1 MSVWDDAEKE
11 LEQESLGSKA
21 IGAVKHVG
29 RDLSKAAGI
38 GIGTVNAP
46 LAALWGALTPYEDEY
61 QEEEFMKESLGSR
74 LMLRAGSA
82 LQSAIDS
89 ATKEGS
95 FGKGYGAYYK
105 AATGKQ
111 VNPAVEIAVDVLSD
125 PLLIKGIGVGLTKSG
140 IRNLPELSR
149 YIKTGRTPIEQVVTP
164 ATKGQLSGRALAET
178 DIERPAVRTI
188 DEALAKKKETMSV
201 WDEAE
206 KSLKEETLETPTETP
221 KTEVKMETPDSMRI
235 EKEGKEIPH
244 STAKR
249 IEIESITKE
258 LMDDQGVGSDIAKYT
273 EDAGMLAREAETAVK
288 LMDEN
293 FDDALKMVFGEKPL
307 PEGLHHG
314 SLLIAVA
321 NRATKM
327 GDSNLLR
334 RLATSKE
341 AHKVGM
347 EAGREVVAFRGLG
360 DTVLGAIKD
369 IRDTAVARIKKTFG
383 KVPELDEAKATKL
396 ENDIKAL
403 DEELAKR
410 LQTEDFSKGFKEGL
424 DEAAKGE
431 ASDIGGMIAKIE
443 QAVMEAGLRDRDLI
457 TQTIYDI
464 VRKEFPDITLRDVM
478 DAQSGY
484 GKFKKLTPDELKI
497 RKAQNHA
504 EQIEL
509 AKLDDMEKG
518 LRPKPTGRERVEKTK
533 EWEELK
539 RRVNAKMHKMG
550 IYSLTKEQKDK
561 VTVQLERIRKQ
572 IQKNEAIIAEKRF
585 AVEIRGEKIHTK
597 ELDELYRKNEELKA
611 KIREGRDM
619 LDPNRQYKARLLK
632 EEKKYNQLMQEGRFE
647 KTTRPKKILDPVTS
661 RIKAARDSAKANY
674 DALMKAAGVPTKEQ
688 VDELIRLSNK
698 KDELLKLRGED
709 GSWKLRDRL
718 QYGAA
723 KIDYDNYISRLK
735 DGDMTLTEIAKRRLE
750 EFKTTWREGG
760 KEGGHDRSG
769 AVGRLVADAF
779 TNLSETSISLVAS
792 LDNSFIGRQGLTTL
806 MTHPTIWVKAAKE
819 SFKDIYKALRTKH
832 GNQTAKDI
840 LRADIVSRDRYL
852 DGTYQKAGIIAKI
865 EEQFPTSNPQRIPFL
880 GRAFKASEVAFEN
893 SAMRMR
899 VGLFDLLLDQA
910 KSNGLKADDVLIQ
923 DIGKLVNSMTARAS
937 TKDKGFIKAV
947 FWAPKMMAAN
957 INTLTAHGFGSGIGF
972 GGRLETSFAREQAA
986 LNLTKMILTT
996 AGVAAMINA
1005 MKPGSVELDP
1015 RSSDF
1020 LKVRI
1025 GNTRIDLTGGKG
1037 QYLIFFARFLAML
1050 GGAEGSIKSAQTK
1063 ILTKLNT
1070 GKFGDPT
1077 LMNVALDFL
1086 TNKTTPLIRTGI
1098 EVLGKGKTFE
1108 GKKPTVSAALGSTFT
1123 PIFLQNMYED
1133 IFGDYPEPNKFVAV
1147 ANWLDAF
1154 GVNANTY
1161 QPIQEY
1167 SEKDTI
1173 EMNELRDMIGKDK
1186 LKELE
1191 IIYNKTVNSKIDRI
1205 VKQQNYL
1212 NLPNEEKKKVIE
1224 EIRRETKQQVF
1235 KL

>member
-1 MSVWDDAEKE
+1 
-11 LEQESLGSKA
+11 
-21 IGAVKHVG
+21 
-29 RDLSKAAGI
+29 
-38 GIGTVNAP
+38 
-46 LAALWGALTPYEDEY
+46 
-61 QEEEFMKESLGSR
+61 
-74 LMLRAGSA
+74 
-82 LQSAIDS
+82 
-89 ATKEGS
+89 
-95 FGKGYGAYYK
+95 
-105 AATGKQ
+105 
-111 VNPAVEIAVDVLSD
+111 
-125 PLLIKGIGVGLTKSG
+125 
-140 IRNLPELSR
+140 
-149 YIKTGRTPIEQVVTP
+149 
-164 ATKGQLSGRALAET
+164 
-178 DIERPAVRTI
+178 
-188 DEALAKKKETMSV
+188 
-201 WDEAE
+201 
-206 KSLKEETLETPTETP
+206 
-221 KTEVKMETPDSMRI
+221 
-235 EKEGKEIPH
+235 
-244 STAKR
+244 
-249 IEIESITKE
+249 
-258 LMDDQGVGSDIAKYT
+258 MDDKGVGSDIAKYT
-273 EDAGMLAREAETAVK
+273 EDSGMLAREAETAVK

-533 EWEELK
+533 EWGELK

-611 KIREGRDM
+611 KIREGRDL

-632 EEKKYNQLMQEGRFE
+632 EEKKYNQLIQEGKFE
-647 KTTRPKKILDPVTS
+647 KITRPKKILDPVTS

-674 DALMKAAGVPTKEQ
+674 DALMKAAGVPTKEE
-688 VDELIRLSNK
+688 VDHLIRLSNK

-709 GSWKLRDRL
+709 GSWSLRDRL

-735 DGDMTLTEIAKRRLE
+735 DRDMTLTEIAKRRLE

-760 KEGGHDRSG
+760 KEGGPDRSG

-792 LDNSFIGRQGLTTL
+792 LDNSFLGRQGLTTL
-806 MTHPTIWVKAAKE
+806 MTHPSVWSKAAKE
-819 SFKDIYKALRTKH
+819 SFRDIYKALKTKH

-840 LRADIVSRDRYL
+840 LRADIVSRDR
-852 DGTYQKAGIIAKI
+852 
-865 EEQFPTSNPQRIPFL
+865 S
-880 GRAFKASEVAFEN
+880 
-893 SAMRMR
+893 
-899 VGLFDLLLDQA
+899 
-910 KSNGLKADDVLIQ
+910 
-923 DIGKLVNSMTARAS
+923 
-937 TKDKGFIKAV
+937 
-947 FWAPKMMAAN
+947 
-957 INTLTAHGFGSGIGF
+957 
-972 GGRLETSFAREQAA
+972 
-986 LNLTKMILTT
+986 
-996 AGVAAMINA
+996 
-1005 MKPGSVELDP
+1005 
-1015 RSSDF
+1015 
-1020 LKVRI
+1020 
-1025 GNTRIDLTGGKG
+1025 
-1037 QYLIFFARFLAML
+1037 
-1050 GGAEGSIKSAQTK
+1050 
-1063 ILTKLNT
+1063 
-1070 GKFGDPT
+1070 
-1077 LMNVALDFL
+1077 
-1086 TNKTTPLIRTGI
+1086 
-1098 EVLGKGKTFE
+1098 
-1108 GKKPTVSAALGSTFT
+1108 
-1123 PIFLQNMYED
+1123 
-1133 IFGDYPEPNKFVAV
+1133 
-1147 ANWLDAF
+1147 
-1154 GVNANTY
+1154 
-1161 QPIQEY
+1161 
-1167 SEKDTI
+1167 
-1173 EMNELRDMIGKDK
+1173 
-1186 LKELE
+1186 
-1191 IIYNKTVNSKIDRI
+1191 
-1205 VKQQNYL
+1205 
-1212 NLPNEEKKKVIE
+1212 
-1224 EIRRETKQQVF
+1224 
-1235 KL
+1235 